1 MIDEQSSLYDAEEQ
15 LELLKAQCE
24 KISPKVYCS
33 YALYLQII
41 RSILPNVIYLA
52 IFNILEISEA
62 KSLPSISDKSK
73 KDLQENIDLLIKK
86 CLSFLTI
93 EHISDLAFELDN
105 DKRVK
110 MSVIKDQILADLNK
124 NENYESNF
132 KESIDLEARPS
143 LLSAKILEDWRD
155 LEYKSKDEDF
165 HHEAEQ
171 TYFFKNNL
179 EIESINSFDD
189 NFSKDI
195 DNSDHKSLNNQN
207 ELTEEGT
214 TQIDIL
220 RNLFNIA
227 SDTLEESSIR
237 ASANK
242 DEINYKDTIP
252 SLSKGDKGILPN
264 KPNELL
270 NWVISFEFALSKR
283 LRNLSHS
290 INLELLRYGIL
301 NNHVPVALLDAAI
314 EGQLSSNH
322 SPTNILKFTLPVTSS
337 DFHHDIDVI
346 CLLLKCSDLEFDNAK
361 LRNSKTQLIKYRRF
375 INTMARKEKHWLRR
389 QSSKEVYKSW
399 WKRPLN

>member
-1 MIDEQSSLYDAEEQ
+1 
-15 LELLKAQCE
+15 
-24 KISPKVYCS
+24 
-33 YALYLQII
+33 
-41 RSILPNVIYLA
+41 
-52 IFNILEISEA
+52 
-62 KSLPSISDKSK
+62 
-73 KDLQENIDLLIKK
+73 
-86 CLSFLTI
+86 
-93 EHISDLAFELDN
+93 
-105 DKRVK
+105 
-110 MSVIKDQILADLNK
+110 QILADLNK